1 MKIAIFQLFKQP
13 MANTTSLHSNSF
25 YTQHNTYYIAIS
37 TIFTKHNI
45 NTIYTLLHTNPS
57 NLHSHILHTIL
68 YSFTHCI
75 IPHTKLQTF
84 TLPTPLSFHSPYTS
98 NMLLLPFNYSY
109 AKHSNT
115 HSQQTY
121 SLITKHRSIH
131 SLSSKHSIDM
141 HLEKIQMLIDSEH

>member
-1 MKIAIFQLFKQP
+1 

-57 NLHSHILHTIL
+57 ILHSHILHTIL
-68 YSFTHCI
+68 YSFTHFI

-121 SLITKHRSIH
+121 SLINET
-131 SLSSKHSIDM
+131 SLNPFLI
-141 HLEKIQMLIDSEH
+141 IQTFD

>member
-13 MANTTSLHSNSF
+13 MANFTSLHSNSF

-57 NLHSHILHTIL
+57 ILHSHILHTIL
-68 YSFTHCI
+68 YSFTHFI

-98 NMLLLPFNYSY
+98 NMLLLPFNNSY